1 MEGKRGRREGRKIME
16 GREKRGARERTWW
29 KGGEESKRREE
40 GEKEGEEKEEGK
52 KGGEEKNMP
61 TKQ

>member
-16 GREKRGARERTWW
+16 RREKSGARERAWR